1 MNTLGE
7 LISTLQD
14 LAEEHGDDAEVLI
27 ASLGYRSKMSY
38 GITDVVAAGPHTDTD
53 DEEDGES
60 DDEGEEGPTVVY
72 LVESSTNEYLSS
84 EARKAIEGY

>member
-38 GITDVVAAGPHTDTD
+38 RIQDVVAVGP
-53 DEEDGES
+53 EPDG
-60 DDEGEEGPTVVY
+60 DDEGDEEEHQDKEVPTVVY
-72 LVESSTNEYLSS
+72 FVESSTNEHLSS
-84 EARKAIEGY
+84 DARKAIEGY